1 MRKKAIGILSFA
13 LAVTLVGNP
22 VHAQTIP
29 ANPLVPKES
38 GGTSKRSLGGG
49 GDLGTATGATTDPS
63 KRTVVVQ
70 YVAVTPV
77 QDWTNIEGKT
87 IQARLLAFSAPNPGE
102 EGPVEVIR
110 EGKVRMLIPGK
121 PKPVDYPLASLT
133 RNHRDEVEQIAKA
146 AAKGPPETE
155 TEKAEAGKKE

>member
-1 MRKKAIGILSFA
+1 MMKQAFGILS
-13 LAVTLVGNP
+13 LTWVVTFIGIP
-22 VHAQTIP
+22 VYAQTIP
-29 ANPLVPKES
+29 ANPLAPKES

-49 GDLGTATGATTDPS
+49 GDLGTATGAKTDPS

-77 QDWTNIEGKT
+77 QDWTNIDGKT

-102 EGPVEVIR
+102 DGPVEVIR

-121 PKPVDYPLASLT
+121 SKPVDYPLASLT

-146 AAKGPPETE
+146 AAKGPPKTE
-155 TEKAEAGKKE
+155 EKKEE